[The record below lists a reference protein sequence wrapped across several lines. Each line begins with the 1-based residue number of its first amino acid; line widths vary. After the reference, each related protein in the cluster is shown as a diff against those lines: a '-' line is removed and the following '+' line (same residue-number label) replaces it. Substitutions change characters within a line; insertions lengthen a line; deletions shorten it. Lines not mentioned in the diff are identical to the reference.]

1 MYISLWSEKYNY
13 FLFLLSNLLNTLN
26 SWKYGIFFL
35 CLYCFWLLSCLAI
48 TAVKNIFF
56 LSVKYEKLYNKQSFL
71 PHEAET
77 EDSRWD
83 KKPEAYWYSLSDH
96 KTALFISTQGK
107 KRLIMH
113 ISTLV
118 THFFKVAISGC
129 RWKPDVNFHYLCHMP
144 LEKSF
149 ILPLHEHLY
158 NLNSRYQG
166 KYKIKQTR
174 RLQISQQRM
183 NHFYNTFKQCF
194 AFFFL
199 LWRLVSGKKKKE
211 KKRNLKRLFMCFWFD
226 TYITWWNSH
235 NFFFLV
241 NAVSRPYS

>member
-1 MYISLWSEKYNY
+1 M
-13 FLFLLSNLLNTLN
+13 
-26 SWKYGIFFL
+26 FL
-35 CLYCFWLLSCLAI
+35 CLYYFWLLSCLAI
-48 TAVKNIFF
+48 TVVKNIFF
-56 LSVKYEKLYNKQSFL
+56 LSVKFEELYNKQSFL

-83 KKPEAYWYSLSDH
+83 KMPEAYWYSLSDH

-158 NLNSRYQG
+158 NFNSRYQG

-174 RLQISQQRM
+174 KLQISQQRM

-194 AFFFL
+194 ALFFSFVMACV
-199 LWRLVSGKKKKE
+199 WQKKKKNNYHFYTV
-211 KKRNLKRLFMCFWFD
+211 KK
-226 TYITWWNSH
+226 
-235 NFFFLV
+235 
-241 NAVSRPYS
+241 